1 MISQWGESEVLACF
15 RAISMDLNSGKPF
28 PGSQCVVLQLT
39 VQFTQTQSV
48 LQNILEFYAASHCTH
63 EVPKVHCIVGF
74 SLISM
79 VNYACYTIWC
89 FSQGSFELKVVRSST
104 TAPCTWFVTVRRV
117 WIVGMRGPVALAW
130 QNLENCKA
138 PTVWTIASR
147 IQKRYE
153 KMRLEYLWA
162 EKGRG

>member
-15 RAISMDLNSGKPF
+15 RGSSMDLNSGKPF
-28 PGSQCVVLQLT
+28 PGSQRVVLAFPIPQLP
-39 VQFTQTQSV
+39 VQTCRNSV
-48 LQNILEFYAASHCTH
+48 LQNTLEFNASSHCTH
-63 EVPKVHCIVGF
+63 EVPKVHCMVGF

-79 VNYACYTIWC
+79 VNYACYTILF
-89 FSQGSFELKVVRSST
+89 FSQESFELKVVRSST
-104 TAPCTWFVTVRRV
+104 SAPCTWFVTVRRV
-117 WIVGMRGPVALAW
+117 WIVGMRRPVALAW

-153 KMRLEYLWA
+153 KMTLE
-162 EKGRG
+162 